1 MKRLNYLISF
11 LYLLTTWN
19 TVVFAQESEH
29 LPPEINSE
37 FEEREPT
44 FSPDGKTL
52 YFWRRNAASNVG
64 GVKDNGDIWMSKMEN
79 GKWSYAVHPAA
90 PLNTPQQN
98 FVWQVS
104 PKHDTIWVNR
114 ILLQPGMKDAGI
126 AYHIRNRNGEWGFQ
140 KSMEIQDYSYKGNYK
155 DYVITPQRVLIIT
168 NVGDDSYG
176 GTDLYACF
184 PINDT
189 TWSKP
194 VNFGPLMNTPGD
206 EDAPFL
212 AADGKTLF
220 FDSNGFGNGGDHD
233 IFYAERL
240 DDTWTKW
247 SKPRPI
253 GKPINTSGYDFD
265 FQIDPAGKY
274 AYWGSDQNTFGGN
287 DIFRLDLQ
295 SCELTLYPQFDVV
308 LCKGDSLLLE
318 AGFTMGATAYK
329 WLKNGVEVP
338 KATERG
344 YLVRESGDYQVIRL
358 KGNCIDTS
366 AIRNVI
372 FKDVPSIALTG
383 ASNWVCEEDSVMLI
397 AVSEAGNTYQWMRNG
412 MPIFGQNKPR
422 FYPKTAGEYAVKVS
436 NGNCERISDV
446 FRIQKMEMPIY
457 LTHNRM
463 LSETDSIQ
471 EWEAL
476 SFPNYATKDFSTKA
490 FERDMNGNLFLV
502 GLLEEKNNREL
513 VVEAYSPSGNVKWSN
528 RQKMNSYYS
537 PAYADVDG
545 QGNLYVSTNDHYLVK
560 YGSNGSV
567 IWSKGMQMEMMAGLA
582 TDPMGNVITVGK
594 FTDTLMID
602 GNEII
607 PGVRG
612 NMFVAKHNSFGK
624 LQWIRVIS
632 TEKVKD
638 DSGNMVDTDCNGN
651 IYVVGEFERIANFAN
666 PVLRADKREDH
677 FFLAKYAADGRLD
690 WAKKVTA
697 PSGSTNTA
705 DMQTDCV
712 GNTTLLVNNMLYRYN
727 MYGGVIWNEYV
738 KAPETI
744 RKARLFA
751 DGNKV
756 HVCGI
761 TQNSNEYF
769 LYTYFTD
776 KKQAYPIWQGH
787 HASDNSK
794 EVPAILTD
802 DSDNLYFA
810 GNIKGRAILGTSPA
824 RKSGATV
831 CISRFGTKPLE
842 IDNSPVSMCDGD
854 SIILKTKEIEG
865 GHYRWYKNDKLIPK
879 ANSAT
884 YTAKQ
889 MGAYK
894 VQILMGTCEPFSPA
908 QMVRI
913 DCSDKKAKPP
923 IVAKKEEKPLASA
936 EVPQKTNPTERNI
949 PKKTEEKASV
959 EKPTKAPKETAI
971 PPKTNETVKK
981 ESKPE
986 KPDLEI
992 GRDGE
997 PKSLKKRRVKHEK
1010 DVVVHAT
1017 KVKIYI
1023 WDYAAEDKDTVSVN
1037 VNGVWVL
1044 QNYGLVKHK
1053 KMIEVEFKPKSD
1065 NYILLYAHNLG
1076 RIPPNTMNISIDDG
1090 KHEQIL
1096 RLESNLNTCGYLR
1109 IKSE

>member
-1 MKRLNYLISF
+1 MKLISYILF
-11 LYLLTTWN
+11 IAYLLFGVTYRI
-19 TVVFAQESEH
+19 FAQQAEH

-44 FSPDGKTL
+44 FSPDGKTF

-64 GVKDNGDIWMSKMEN
+64 GIKDNGDIWMSKMEN

-104 PKHDTIWVNR
+104 PKNDTIWVNR

-126 AYHIRNRNGEWGFQ
+126 AYHVRNRNGEWGFQ
-140 KSMEIQDYSYKGNYK
+140 RSMEIEDYSYKGNYK
-155 DYVITPQRVLIIT
+155 DYVITPKRVLIIT
-168 NVGDDSYG
+168 NIGDDSYG

-189 TWSKP
+189 TWGKP
-194 VNFGPLMNTPGD
+194 INLGVLINTPGD

-220 FDSNGFGNGGDHD
+220 FNSNGFGNGGDHN
-233 IFYAERL
+233 IYYAERI
-240 DDTWTKW
+240 DDTWTRW
-247 SKPRPI
+247 TKPKPI

-295 SCELTLYPQFDVV
+295 SCALTLYPEFDVV

-318 AGFTMGATAYK
+318 AGFTMGTTAYK
-329 WLKNGVEVP
+329 WLKDGVEIP

-344 YLVRESGDYQVIRL
+344 YVTYESGDYQVIRL

-366 AIRNVI
+366 ALRNI
-372 FKDVPSIALTG
+372 LFKDAPSIALTG
-383 ASNWVCEEDSVMLI
+383 ASHWVCEGDSVLLV
-397 AVSEAGNTYQWMRNG
+397 AVSEAGNSYQWLRNG
-412 MPIFGQNKPR
+412 MPILGQNKAR
-422 FYPKTAGEYAVKVS
+422 FYPKVAGEYAVRVS
-436 NGNCERISDV
+436 NGNCDRISEV
-446 FRIQKMEMPIY
+446 YRIQKMEMPIY
-457 LTHNRM
+457 LKHNRM
-463 LSETDSIQ
+463 ISETDSVQ
-471 EWEAL
+471 EWEPL
-476 SFPNYATKDFSTKA
+476 VFPNYATKDFNTKA
-490 FERDMNGNLFLV
+490 FKRDMNGNMFLV
-502 GLLEEKNNREL
+502 GLLDDKNSKEL
-513 VVEAYSPSGNVKWSN
+513 IVEAYTPTGGLKWSN
-528 RQKMNSYYS
+528 RQKINNYFAA
-537 PAYADVDG
+537 AYADVDG
-545 QGNLYVSTNDHYLVK
+545 QGNLYVSTNDHYIVK

-567 IWSKGMQMEMMAGLA
+567 LWSKGMPMEMMAGIA
-582 TDPMGNVITVGK
+582 TDPMGNVITVGR

-612 NMFVAKHNSFGK
+612 NMFVAKHNTYGK

-638 DSGNMVDTDCNGN
+638 DTGNMVDTDCSGN

-690 WAKKVTA
+690 WAKKVGAST
-697 PSGSTNTA
+697 GSTNTA
-705 DMQTDCV
+705 DMQTDCT
-712 GNTTLLVNNMLYRYN
+712 GNITLLLNNVLYRYN
-727 MYGGVIWNEYV
+727 NYGGVIWNENV
-738 KAPETI
+738 KSPETI

-751 DGNKV
+751 DGNNV
-756 HVCGI
+756 YVCGI

-769 LYTYFTD
+769 LLNYD
-776 KKQAYPIWQGH
+776 LAKKSVNPVWQGH
-787 HASDNSK
+787 HASDNNR
-794 EVPAILTD
+794 EVPSLLTD
-802 DSDNLYFA
+802 DSGNLYFA
-810 GNIKGRAILGTSPA
+810 GSIKGRAILGTSPA
-824 RKSGATV
+824 RKSGSSIV
-831 CISRFGTKPLE
+831 ISCFGTKTMT
-842 IDNSPVSMCDGD
+842 IDNSPVSICEGD
-854 SIILKTKEIEG
+854 SVVLKTKEIEG
-865 GHYRWYKNDKLIPK
+865 VKYIWYKNNKIIPRVN
-879 ANSAT
+879 AST

-889 MGAYK
+889 TGEYK
-894 VQILMGTCEPFSPA
+894 VQMLLGTCEPFSPT
-908 QMVRI
+908 QMIRI
-913 DCSDKKAKPP
+913 DCNNKNPKPSTP
-923 IVAKKEEKPLASA
+923 PVAAKKEDKPLASA
-936 EVPQKTNPTERNI
+936 ELPKKEKTTEERDIPKQTERK
-949 PKKTEEKASV
+949 PEKA
-959 EKPTKAPKETAI
+959 T
-971 PPKTNETVKK
+971 PPPVVKK
-981 ESKPE
+981 EPKPE

-992 GRDGE
+992 GNDGE

-1010 DVVVHAT
+1010 DVIVHAT
-1017 KVKIYI
+1017 KVKIYV
-1023 WDYAAEDKDTVSVN
+1023 WDYAAEDRDTISLN
-1037 VNGVWVL
+1037 INGNWVL
-1044 QNYGLVKHK
+1044 QNYGLVKQK
-1053 KMIEVEFKPKSD
+1053 KMIEVEFKPKGD

-1076 RIPPNTMNISIDDG
+1076 RIPPNTMTISIDDG
-1090 KHEQIL
+1090 KKEQIL